1 MKKIKQQQGLSLVE
15 VIVAAT
21 VLTTLLLGLFGSF
34 SFGFLTTE
42 NSQRRAG
49 KVLYAQEVME
59 ACLSEKVNLANLPQ
73 IIEKNNSDSEV
84 DKKYPFFAKVHR
96 RQVENNI
103 IQITVAVFGK
113 GAPNITPYSVTTLS
127 DVSGH

>member
-1 MKKIKQQQGLSLVE
+1 M
-15 VIVAAT
+15 
-21 VLTTLLLGLFGSF
+21 LTTLLLGLFGSF

-103 IQITVAVFGK
+103 IQITVAVFEK

>member
-84 DKKYPFFAKVHR
+84 DKKYPFFC
-96 RQVENNI
+96 
-103 IQITVAVFGK
+103 
-113 GAPNITPYSVTTLS
+113 
-127 DVSGH
+127 